1 MSKTLGSS
9 DMTSWYLLSHRSTAQ
24 STDLPKRRRRI
35 QAGRVEH
42 SGLEPKSYSMTIL
55 ADLSTEQIEEIGHK
69 SDQHILPRI
78 SDLENQVNIL
88 QSQVDILQNQVN
100 VLQNQVE
107 MLTQKEEVI
116 DLKINWSHVRAVVEA
131 ASFKLN
137 WNIKIS
143 AHYGLQGAV
152 PRMPL
157 MRPSRSAL
165 PLFLMLCT
173 NSKKPR
179 YSGSFSCEIPRCGLN
194 QERNKD
200 QKPSMVL
207 TCTSQKPS

>member
-143 AHYGLQGAV
+143 IDTTEKAIRRLGLD
-152 PRMPL
+152 L
-157 MRPSRSAL
+157 S
-165 PLFLMLCT
+165 LCLCYVY
-173 NSKKPR
+173 SKRK
-179 YSGSFSCEIPRCGLN
+179 G
-194 QERNKD
+194 
-200 QKPSMVL
+200 V
-207 TCTSQKPS
+207 